1 MYCFVEVRSCYD
13 PDNTVLLGKYSKKK
27 QERREEHQVMFV
39 LESGFW
45 SMTFESEG
53 KQWRNLDI

>member
-45 SMTFESEG
+45 PMTFESEG
-53 KQWRNLDI
+53 KQ

>member
-1 MYCFVEVRSCYD
+1 MLFREQFESVRS
-13 PDNTVLLGKYSKKK
+13 VLLGKYSKKK